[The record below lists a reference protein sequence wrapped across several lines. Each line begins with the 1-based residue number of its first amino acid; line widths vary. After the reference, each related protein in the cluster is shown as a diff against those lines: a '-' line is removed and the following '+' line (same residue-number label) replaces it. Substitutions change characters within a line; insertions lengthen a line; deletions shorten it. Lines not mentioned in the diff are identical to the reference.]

1 MEACPLDAGE
11 WSRAYALVPD
21 GREAFI
27 RCGDHVEDFRKD
39 QVMASR
45 SPAALPIPA
54 VIEISAAGEAYF
66 AVSERAPGELLDGLG
81 GARMRAVL
89 PGLLAVPGARTSH
102 HPVTVRNLTEG
113 AVSVSALGSAYWTD
127 GFQERPWLTVH
138 PCFYLDFQHLCGHVS
153 QDHPVHIP
161 WDRT

>member
-66 AVSERAPGELLDGLG
+66 AGSECAPRRA
-81 GARMRAVL
+81 ARR
-89 PGLLAVPGARTSH
+89 PRRCH
-102 HPVTVRNLTEG
+102 
-113 AVSVSALGSAYWTD
+113 GSAYWTD